1 MLLVGNIDIFLVI
14 NKLRTLQKQD
24 KSSRKHLV
32 SVMNVRHDIDV
43 SHNGSIEKYFKFQVL
58 KQSI

>member
-32 SVMNVRHDIDV
+32 SVINVRHDFGV